1 MKLLVFT
8 DVHGSNIAIKQ
19 IINKAKEADLLICA
33 GDLTNFG
40 VELNSILKQFKE
52 TNKKMIIIPGNHES
66 NAEINNACKKFDFLI
81 NIHLKKHKINDIVF
95 FGFGTG
101 GFSKIDS
108 ELEEIMQ
115 NLKFNEKEKLIFVS
129 HGPPFGTKLD
139 YLDHLQRYRGSKTLR
154 EFIKKFKPKFVV
166 CGHLHENEKK
176 EDKLNNTIIL
186 NPGKYGKIIEI

>member
-8 DVHGSNIAIKQ
+8 DVHGSKIAIKQ

-95 FGFGTG
+95 F
-101 GFSKIDS
+101 DS
-108 ELEEIMQ
+108 Q
-115 NLKFNEKEKLIFVS
+115 K
-129 HGPPFGTKLD
+129 
-139 YLDHLQRYRGSKTLR
+139 
-154 EFIKKFKPKFVV
+154 
-166 CGHLHENEKK
+166 
-176 EDKLNNTIIL
+176 
-186 NPGKYGKIIEI
+186 

>member
-8 DVHGSNIAIKQ
+8 DVHGSKIAIKQ

-108 ELEEIMQ
+108 EL
-115 NLKFNEKEKLIFVS
+115 
-129 HGPPFGTKLD
+129 D

>member
-1 MKLLVFT
+1 
-8 DVHGSNIAIKQ
+8 
-19 IINKAKEADLLICA
+19 
-33 GDLTNFG
+33 
-40 VELNSILKQFKE
+40 
-52 TNKKMIIIPGNHES
+52 
-66 NAEINNACKKFDFLI
+66 
-81 NIHLKKHKINDIVF
+81 
-95 FGFGTG
+95 
-101 GFSKIDS
+101 
-108 ELEEIMQ
+108 MQ

>member
-8 DVHGSNIAIKQ
+8 DVHGSKIAIKQ